1 MRREKLAWAAPPK
14 LCNAM
19 ASSDNETASQK
30 MKKWLCPL
38 LALLALLVPVA
49 AGSHEFWMLP
59 RSFVVAPGVPL
70 ANPFTK
76 RQGEP
81 DLRNP

>member
-1 MRREKLAWAAPPK
+1 
-14 LCNAM
+14 
-19 ASSDNETASQK
+19 